1 MKSRLLCVLILVVLI
16 LAGCGK
22 DGGDK
27 GEVTPTEA
35 GKYTPTVTQA
45 VPEPTEA
52 VSPTPA
58 EATPTA
64 EPTDTVKI
72 PERPEEYQTKA
83 LVQAAEDEIHSY
95 TYAYRE
101 TMTLGSPIDTYI
113 YFHYKGALGRDTRAE
128 DPWELYNVNYSGD
141 APGYKHNSTVSYLD
155 ADLNCRKKRFLLNG
169 QEVLV
174 EYFTSLGT
182 VFYRPDG
189 TVLYDFEFKTYDD
202 DGRLLLNVNNY
213 NTYQCYAYD
222 EAGRLS
228 VKAAYSYDNTGDDK
242 MNEALD
248 EYTVYTYDEAGRP
261 LREETYTAIYHKPEL
276 QVLRDYTYDEN
287 GNCISVE
294 YRNTSEYAI
303 EWDEGGTANGRYD
316 FLYDKDEQGRLSSRT
331 RHFYSPQGDLENES
345 IIDFRY
351 YDDGAILVIETKT
364 NESESLQV
372 IYPDKDMAE
381 SFRTCTNLDPIYSVR
396 TLGSYEYSYIG
407 YPVEE
412 DTRDGLSRYQNLP
425 VTKMPETRP
434 LVVYYNWSD
443 EDKDTLLRIRTFDS
457 SAIELGPEMFI
468 PLPYYA
474 GFRDGRLEEFA
485 FYEGGSG
492 EASVFTYDSEQRLVR
507 WEKAGGTTE
516 YRYDANGRLVEKI
529 SNFLPV
535 DFGDPAVTSVSR
547 YSYDA
552 AGKLVEA
559 STVENSQNTTNKV
572 VTRSTTLLFEYS
584 GDGND

>member
-1 MKSRLLCVLILVVLI
+1 MKSRWMLVLILVVL
-16 LAGCGK
+16 LFAGCGK
-22 DGGDK
+22 NSDEDK
-27 GEVTPTEA
+27 GTLTPTGA
-35 GKYTPTVTQA
+35 GKATATPA
-45 VPEPTEA
+45 I
-52 VSPTPA
+52 TPA
-58 EATPTA
+58 EMTSTPTPSAEPTATPT
-64 EPTDTVKI
+64 PTIAI
-72 PERPEEYQTKA
+72 PGRPEEYQTKA

-155 ADLNCRKKRFLLNG
+155 ADLNCRKRRYLLNG

-182 VFYRPDG
+182 VFYRQDG

-202 DGRLLLNVNNY
+202 DGRLLINFNNY

-228 VKAAYSYDNTGDDK
+228 VKAAYSYDNADDE
-242 MNEALD
+242 MNETLD
-248 EYTVYTYDEAGRP
+248 DYTVYTYDEAGRP
-261 LREETYTAIYHKPEL
+261 LQEATYTAIYHTPEL

-294 YRNTSEYAI
+294 YRDTSEYVF
-303 EWDEGGTANGRYD
+303 EWDENGTANGRYD

-331 RHFYSPQGDLENES
+331 RHFYSPQGDLVNES

-351 YDDGAILVIETKT
+351 YDDGAILMIETKS
-364 NESESLQV
+364 NESESLRV
-372 IYPDKDMAE
+372 VYPDKDMAE
-381 SFRTCTNLDPIYSVR
+381 SFRTCTNLDPIYGSSN
-396 TLGSYEYSYIG
+396 LGKVDYSYIG
-407 YPVEE
+407 YPVVE

-434 LVVYYNWSD
+434 LVVYYNWYN

-468 PLPYYA
+468 PIPYYA
-474 GFRDGRLEEFA
+474 GFREGRLEEFA

-507 WEKAGGTTE
+507 WEKASGTTE
-516 YRYDANGRLVEKI
+516 YRYDANGRLVETI

-535 DFGDPAVTSVSR
+535 EFGDPAVTAVSW

-552 AGKLVEA
+552 AGKLIEA

-572 VTRSTTLLFEYS
+572 VTRSTSFLFEYS
-584 GDGND
+584 GDGTD